1 MKDSG
6 PFFLPFLQ
14 SFHHRIPNSQISVF
28 CNYSRHKTFNLYVC
42 AYFSTIKKMK
52 FSFGGLTLSE
62 NLIYPVLELA
72 VQYSVKRSDLS

>member
-1 MKDSG
+1 MLDLS
-6 PFFLPFLQ
+6 FFPTSDL
-14 SFHHRIPNSQISVF
+14 SIIASQILIFQYFV
-28 CNYSRHKTFNLYVC
+28 NYSRHKMFNIYVC